1 MNKKRLEEYRSMTV
15 ALESIRKDLRKYAG
29 RVERAE
35 GHVIT
40 DVAKGSSP
48 EFPYLPSRMKIESID
63 NTTGDK
69 WARLLREREAE
80 YEKAIEEVEEWVDHI
95 DDPLLYH
102 IFRQKLRHG
111 KTNAEIGEE
120 LNYSRQRIDQLINGY
135 LQED

>member
-1 MNKKRLEEYRSMTV
+1 MNKKRLEEYRSMV
-15 ALESIRKDLRKYAG
+15 KALEGIRKDLRKYAS
-29 RVERAE
+29 RVERSE
-35 GHVIT
+35 GHVMT

-95 DDPLLYH
+95 DDPLIYH

>member
-1 MNKKRLEEYRSMTV
+1 MNKKRLEEYRNMTV
-15 ALESIRKDLRKYAG
+15 ALESIRKDLRKYAS

-48 EFPYLPSRMKIESID
+48 EFPYMPSRMKIESID

-80 YEKAIEEVEEWVDHI
+80 YAETIAEVEAWVYQI
-95 DDPLLYH
+95 EDPLLYH

-135 LQED
+135 LRED

>member
-1 MNKKRLEEYRSMTV
+1 M
-15 ALESIRKDLRKYAG
+15 
-29 RVERAE
+29 
-35 GHVIT
+35 T

-63 NTTGDK
+63 NTTEDK

-80 YEKAIEEVEEWVDHI
+80 YAEAIEEVEEWVNHI
-95 DDPLLYH
+95 DDPLIYH
-102 IFRQKLRHG
+102 IFRQKLRYG

-135 LQED
+135 LKED